1 MDNFRRSRGTEER
14 QHREDGIPALEAMAV
29 GRPVLIQ
36 LPLHS
41 LERFG
46 IDSLPVV
53 SARSK
58 DEIDGALVQLA
69 EGRVRAEEINFAAR
83 EWVIRYHRWEV
94 VTERYL
100 ALYTELVEANAVAAS
115 AAAR

>member
-1 MDNFRRSRGTEER
+1 
-14 QHREDGIPALEAMAV
+14 MAV
-29 GRPVLIQ
+29 GRPVLIH
-36 LPLHS
+36 LPPHC

-58 DEIDGALVQLA
+58 DEIDV
-69 EGRVRAEEINFAAR
+69 AAR